1 MANQFG
7 QALRTSMASDLAT
20 ALGNGTI
27 KLFSGA
33 VPANCQAADPAGL
46 LATGTLPSTAAT
58 ATAGVATKSGSW
70 PFTGSAA
77 GNAQTFRLY
86 DSGAVCIHQGTVTVS
101 GGGGDMIIDNTSI
114 AVSQAGSVTVYSVT
128 IGGA

>member
-20 ALGNGTI
+20 ALGGGTI
-27 KLFSGA
+27 NLFSGS
-33 VPANCQAADPAGL
+33 VPVDCQAADPAGL
-46 LATGTLPSTAAT
+46 LASGTLPGTAAT
-58 ATAGVATKSGSW
+58 ASAGAVTKSGSW
-70 PFTGSAA
+70 TFTGSAA

-86 DSGAVCIHQGTVTVS
+86 DSVAVCIHQGTVTVA
-101 GGGGDMIIDNTSI
+101 GGGGVMIIDNTSI
-114 AVSQAGSVTVYSVT
+114 TISQAGSVTVYSVT